1 MRVQPHDM
9 ATLRGRIAPFDTEGA
24 RDVYRRGDFSRSDR
38 VIDLDKR
45 YRWDLFW
52 AANAGTWISTLNYDV
67 NDTHIDTA
75 LKAIVP
81 PLGHDKPM
89 FEAVGMVWYSEDDV
103 DHGGVP
109 QTAS

>member
-9 ATLRGRIAPFDTEGA
+9 ATLRGRIAPLDCEA
-24 RDVYRRGDFSRSDR
+24 NRSAYRTGNFPNAHK

-75 LKAIVP
+75 LARIVP
-81 PLGHDKPM
+81 SLFGSK
-89 FEAVGMVWYSEDDV
+89 VRS
-103 DHGGVP
+103 
-109 QTAS
+109 